1 MKKTNFEK
9 LKEMTI
15 EEASK
20 KMAREIYSI
29 FRSSLTKKEFIE
41 QIEKWMRE
49 RVEEPDDK
57 KNRKLYE
64 IDVKED
70 IA

>member
-1 MKKTNFEK
+1 MKQTNFEK
-9 LKEMTI
+9 IKEMTI

-20 KMAREIYSI
+20 KMARDIYSI

-41 QIEKWMRE
+41 RIEKWMRE
-49 RVEEPDDK
+49 RAEEPDDK
-57 KNRKLYE
+57 KNEELYE